1 MFLALVLLG
10 ALASFTT
17 KSQATGGLKV
27 KVELSSGVVADLES
41 IPLELFKTMEDVENS
56 KSVKVIFTNTKGE
69 GTFSGIEAGSYFL
82 DGMVETDAGQVYY
95 KVMKVDIIAGQTGAV
110 VLKLERDLEFEGDL
124 DDEDDDE

>member
-17 KSQATGGLKV
+17 ISQATGGLKV

-56 KSVKVIFTNTKGE
+56 KSVKGIFTNTKGE

-124 DDEDDDE
+124 DDEGDDE